1 MHLAVHKDMFHFGAL
16 VPGHRDLF
24 IELGSAWVGMEIKA
38 QVTELLNVLYRVV
51 A

>member
-1 MHLAVHKDMFHFGAL
+1 MYLAVCKDLFHFGAL

-24 IELGSAWVGMEIKA
+24 IELGSARVGMEIKA